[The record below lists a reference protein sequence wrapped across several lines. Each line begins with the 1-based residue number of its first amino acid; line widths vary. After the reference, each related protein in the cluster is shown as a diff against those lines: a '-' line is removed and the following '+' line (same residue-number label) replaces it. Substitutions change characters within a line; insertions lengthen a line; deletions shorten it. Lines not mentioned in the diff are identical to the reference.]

1 MPKPTPAN
9 TGNSFKITAQL
20 LSNGVGELLLYG
32 DISDERWWDDEQIV
46 VPKEVDEEIKKLGN
60 VSQLNV
66 RINSYGGSV
75 FAGQAIATMIDRVKP
90 KGCKV
95 TTFVDGIAASMG
107 SVIAMV
113 GDDVVMAENAMMM
126 IHKPST
132 IAWGNANDLSKVIE
146 MLNKAEQTA
155 ITLYMRH
162 FTGTEDEI
170 KQMLAEETWLTGKEA
185 HAVGLCT
192 VLEGAVPVAACAKGF
207 IFNGVEVPLAV
218 LAKGQN
224 KITPFNKGGEKDMF
238 LNEETQ
244 GCIEKC
250 FGTLSGVDVKSV
262 VLTQN
267 ADGTYAV
274 KAEEIAA
281 PPIAFLTAEQV
292 QAKAGRE
299 MTADEVLAALD
310 EAKTLKAK
318 LDAIGDTE
326 GLQAKAAE
334 FDKLKTTA
342 ITNALKCGVKAKG
355 DRFDQERWGKT
366 LAAFSYEEIIAQADE
381 WTADAAEALK
391 AGRRVSSYS
400 GESSHAIEA
409 PDEVFKA

>member
-1 MPKPTPAN
+1 MPKPTPAS
-9 TGNSFKITAQL
+9 TGNDFKITSL
-20 LSNGVGELLLYG
+20 LLPNGVGELLLYG
-32 DISDERWWDDEQIV
+32 TISDERWWDDEQIV
-46 VPKEVDEEIKKLGN
+46 VPKEVDSEIKKLGS
-60 VSQLNV
+60 VSRLHV

-75 FAGQAIATMIDRVKP
+75 YAGQAIATMIDRLKVN
-90 KGCKV
+90 GCKV
-95 TTFVDGIAASMG
+95 TSFVDGIAASMG

-113 GDDVVMAENAMMM
+113 GDEVVMAENAVMM
-126 IHKPST
+126 IHKPLT
-132 IAWGNANDLSKVIE
+132 AARGNANDLAKAIDR
-146 MLNKAEQTA
+146 LNKAEQTA
-155 ITLYMRH
+155 IALYMRH
-162 FTGTEDEI
+162 FKGTEEEL
-170 KQMLAEETWLTGKEA
+170 KQMLAVETLLTGKEA
-185 HAVGLCT
+185 YEVGLCT
-192 VLEGAVPVAACAKGF
+192 TLEGPVNVAACATGF
-207 IFNGVEVPLAV
+207 VFNGMEVPRAL
-218 LAKGQN
+218 LTNMQD
-224 KITPFNKGGEKDMF
+224 KITPYNKGGEKDMF

-244 GCIEKC
+244 GRIEKC

-299 MTADEVLAALD
+299 MTADEVLAVLD

-334 FDKLKTTA
+334 FDKMKTTA

-366 LAAFSYEEIIAQADE
+366 LAAFSYDEIIAQADE

-400 GESSHAIEA
+400 GESSNAIEA